1 LYQDRAGISLYD
13 AQWKD
18 GEKVPIPEPII
29 QSVLQAMKRFKRTC
43 YDFKVPDNHI
53 KVLATEATRVA
64 INASDYITKIKDATG
79 WEVEMLPKE
88 EEGKIGAFGVA
99 SSFDSVKGIV
109 MDLGGGSAQI
119 TWLIAQNGEIKMNP
133 SGSVSM
139 PYGAA
144 ALSHRLDEAQ
154 AAGGDAEADLQRE
167 IKTKL
172 KEAVQTINIRDDILL
187 DAKGHDGLHLYLSG
201 GGFRGW
207 GFVLMSQ
214 HQVKPYPIPIINGF
228 RASTEQFNNVQLVTQ
243 TAKDD
248 NIFRVS
254 DRRAN
259 QVPAVA
265 LLVSCL
271 TEVLPAVKT
280 VSFAQGGVR
289 EGALFTQLTDAQKA
303 EHPVE
308 TATKKFATESAAG
321 ITDVLLSSI
330 PPNLANYLS
339 RMGITKPL
347 VQALAQSMYIH
358 NVLNKDI
365 QAASGL
371 RSTTTGVLGGMHG
384 ADHEGRA
391 LLAVILCERWGGAG
405 ALSPADADFHG
416 RLLALISPEAAWW
429 ALYLGRI
436 GALLGDVYPAGV
448 VDPANPMIKL
458 TASVSESSDGYA
470 KRKLK
475 VQVASDKETL
485 TSEGFLKALLKLEKL
500 GKKKSWPSGSE
511 GCKVQIETKVEG

>member
-1 LYQDRAGISLYD
+1 LR
-13 AQWKD
+13 
-18 GEKVPIPEPII
+18 
-29 QSVLQAMKRFKRTC
+29 
-43 YDFKVPDNHI
+43 
-53 KVLATEATRVA
+53 
-64 INASDYITKIKDATG
+64 
-79 WEVEMLPKE
+79 
-88 EEGKIGAFGVA
+88 
-99 SSFDSVKGIV
+99 
-109 MDLGGGSAQI
+109 
-119 TWLIAQNGEIKMNP
+119 
-133 SGSVSM
+133 
-139 PYGAA
+139 
-144 ALSHRLDEAQ
+144 
-154 AAGGDAEADLQRE
+154 
-167 IKTKL
+167 
-172 KEAVQTINIRDDILL
+172 EAVQTINIPDDILQ
-187 DAKGHDGLHLYLSG
+187 DAKGPDGLHLYLSG

-214 HQVKPYPIPIINGF
+214 HEVKPYPIPIINGF

-243 TAKDD
+243 TAKDDD

-289 EGALFTQLTDAQKA
+289 EGALFAKLTAAQKA

-308 TATKKFATESAAG
+308 TATKKFATVSAAS

-347 VQALAQSMYIH
+347 LQALAQSMYIH

-391 LLAVILCERWGGAG
+391 LLAVMLCERWGGSG

-458 TASVSESSDGYA
+458 TASVSESSDGDA

-500 GKKKSWPSGSE
+500 GKKKNWPGGSE
-511 GCKVQIETKVEG
+511 GCKIQIETKVEG

>member
-1 LYQDRAGISLYD
+1 
-13 AQWKD
+13 
-18 GEKVPIPEPII
+18 
-29 QSVLQAMKRFKRTC
+29 
-43 YDFKVPDNHI
+43 
-53 KVLATEATRVA
+53 
-64 INASDYITKIKDATG
+64 
-79 WEVEMLPKE
+79 
-88 EEGKIGAFGVA
+88 
-99 SSFDSVKGIV
+99 
-109 MDLGGGSAQI
+109 
-119 TWLIAQNGEIKMNP
+119 
-133 SGSVSM
+133 M

-144 ALSHRLDEAQ
+144 ALSRRLDEAQ
-154 AAGGDAEADLQRE
+154 KTGGNAVGDLERE

-172 KEAVQTINIRDDILL
+172 KEAVQTIKIPDEILE
-187 DAKGHDGLHLYLSG
+187 DAKGSRGLHLYLSG

-214 HQVKPYPIPIINGF
+214 HEVKPYPIPIINGF
-228 RASTEQFNNVQLVTQ
+228 RASTAQFTNVQLVTQ
-243 TAKDD
+243 TAKEDD

-280 VSFAQGGVR
+280 ISFAQGGVR
-289 EGALFTQLTDAQKA
+289 EGALFSQITDSQKA

-308 TATKKFATESAAG
+308 TATKRFATDSAKS
-321 ITDVLLSSI
+321 ITDVLSDSI
-330 PPNLANYLS
+330 PLS
-339 RMGITKPL
+339 LNDHLSKIGLSKHL

-358 NVLNKDI
+358 NTLNKDI

-371 RSTTTGVLGGMHG
+371 RSTTTGVLGGIHG

-391 LLAVILCERWGGAG
+391 LLGIMLCERWGGAG

-436 GALLGDVYPAGV
+436 GALLGEVYPAGV
-448 VDPANPMIKL
+448 VDAANPVIQLKGTL
-458 TASVSESSDGYA
+458 SEDDGET
-470 KRKLK
+470 KKKLK
-475 VQVASDKETL
+475 IQLKSDNETL
-485 TSEGFLKALLKLEKL
+485 TLEGFLKVLLKLEKL
-500 GKKKSWPSGSE
+500 GKKKNWPSGE
-511 GCKVQIETKVEG
+511 GGYKIQIEATGDP